1 MSVLGRFWRIPDSGG
16 LVSSLLAYRLYG
28 HLETRKQKQLE
39 KFSISILQEVS
50 NAMSNLKMFL
60 RQFVEIWF
68 KQETSAFLPSVKSDP
83 RFLWFWFAA
92 LCDWLEK
99 GRAILLTN
107 DKSLAYQ
114 NQWHLCH
121 TRFCTLA
128 QLFTMRYLSTC
139 KLNFREY
146 KWELSRVFS
155 RCFLHRCFKSC
166 WCWLHEGQSR
176 TTY

>member
-1 MSVLGRFWRIPDSGG
+1 MGTSRRENKNSLKSFQFRYCRKFQAPCPTWKCFCANSSKFGLSKRRVL
-16 LVSSLLAYRLYG
+16 
-28 HLETRKQKQLE
+28 
-39 KFSISILQEVS
+39 
-50 NAMSNLKMFL
+50 
-60 RQFVEIWF
+60 
-68 KQETSAFLPSVKSDP
+68 LPTVKSDP

-128 QLFTMRYLSTC
+128 QFFTMRYLSTC

-146 KWELSRVFS
+146 KWELSRVFPGVS
-155 RCFLHRCFKSC
+155 YTCALSLAGV
-166 WCWLHEGQSR
+166 WLHEGQSL
-176 TTY
+176 TN